1 MTGLLLSSYVPWGDL
16 ARIIVT
22 VMVVAVIAPA
32 AAAVAIAGIDRR
44 NAGDESTGSGLIAL
58 GAGLLALLVSAGLY
72 ALVNR

>member
-1 MTGLLLSSYVPWGDL
+1 MTGLLLSSYIPWGDL

-22 VMVVAVIAPA
+22 VMIVAVIAPA

-44 NAGDESTGSGLIAL
+44 NAGDEGVGSGLIAL
-58 GAGLLALLVSAGLY
+58 GAGLLALLVSVGIF